1 MSNNEGG
8 GNDGPG
14 AGLEEVPEYTFF
26 EKFVGGIAGV
36 AVLSSIL
43 TIALYFSNPVAI
55 AAGAGSAILGPYA
68 YMQQRKLSDI
78 RALRE
83 THEALHREVETLKAE
98 NQRLRRGVDDL
109 SDTVKRLGDVEDAL
123 DVITQTQGQSVEA
136 LAEQVEENR
145 AILGQMEKNLRSN
158 VLQNIFSVVMGSDT
172 DGDLTIDEEE
182 IPGLIGKLD
191 AIKGIRIN
199 TQLFRET
206 VRQQGGSLEAVMAVV
221 KKSMEEGGDLPE
233 EEQIFVLVDI

>member
-1 MSNNEGG
+1 MG
-8 GNDGPG
+8 
-14 AGLEEVPEYTFF
+14 
-26 EKFVGGIAGV
+26 
-36 AVLSSIL
+36 
-43 TIALYFSNPVAI
+43 
-55 AAGAGSAILGPYA
+55 
-68 YMQQRKLSDI
+68 
-78 RALRE
+78 E

-123 DVITQTQGQSVEA
+123 DVITQTQGQSVDA